1 MIVKIHRSGQSFRS
15 AAEYCLGDKAP
26 EREEGEKQERKPYQE
41 GEPSWARGIMSDRV
55 AWTQTLNLSTD
66 DPYKATRMMA
76 ATVSYAPTLKQ
87 RAEVKAGG
95 RELAKPVCH
104 YSLSWKEGE
113 KPSRPEMIRAAET
126 TLAVLQMPRNQALLV
141 AHRDTGCA
149 HVHVIANRVSW
160 EDGRAAKL
168 TMSRLNLSRWAE
180 GYERSRGEI
189 QCPRRVEHNRT
200 RSSGEAVYDRES
212 RRDGDYRRDRREDRF
227 GRQRFAEGRTP
238 EEKAKVAEQRA
249 EEQWVT
255 DQCRASMKERR
266 ASIDVHHKRQWRE
279 LYQRQERERQ
289 EFEATGGDQSG
300 RMTKEHDPESESRDL
315 ERRHV
320 EERAALGRQHART
333 AQQLRDLYCAE
344 YVQGTSR
351 KSSHFSFR
359 MELEK
364 SVTVAKQAL
373 RASLQSDLSG
383 ENRTGGG
390 APVKIKGLDDDEEQ
404 EQEQEYSWGR

>member
-15 AAEYCLGDKAP
+15 AAEYCLGDKVP
-26 EREEGEKQERKPYQE
+26 EREEGEERERKQYQE
-41 GEPSWARGIMSDRV
+41 GDPSWSREIMSDRV

-126 TLAVLQMPRNQALLV
+126 TLAVLQMPKNQALLV
-141 AHRDTGCA
+141 AHRDTDCA

-168 TMSRLNLSRWAE
+168 QMSRLNLSRWAE

-189 QCPRRVEHNRT
+189 QCARRVEHNRI
-200 RSSGEAVYDRES
+200 RSTGKAVYDRES
-212 RRDGDYRRDRREDRF
+212 RSDADYHRDRREDRF
-227 GRQRFAEGRTP
+227 GRIRYEDGRTP
-238 EEKAKVAEQRA
+238 QEEAEVAEKRTD
-249 EEQWVT
+249 EQEVT
-255 DQCRASMKERR
+255 DQCQASMKERR
-266 ASIDVHHKRQWRE
+266 ASIDVYHKQQWRD
-279 LYQRQERERQ
+279 LYQRQAWERK
-289 EFEATGGDQSG
+289 EFETTMRELRG
-300 RMTKEHDPESESRDL
+300 RMPKGLDADGMSHEL

-320 EERAALGRQHART
+320 EERADLGRRQAHT
-333 AQQLRDLYCAE
+333 AQQLRNLYAAE
-344 YVQGTSR
+344 YSHGMSR
-351 KSSHFSFR
+351 GDSNYSWR
-359 MELEK
+359 MAAEK
-364 SVTVAKQAL
+364 SVAVAKQGL
-373 RASLQSDLSG
+373 RASLGSEFSG
-383 ENRTGGG
+383 ENRSGGGG
-390 APVKIKGLDDDEEQ
+390 APVKIKGLDDDEE
-404 EQEQEYSWGR
+404 EHEHSWGR